1 MIELDNDTA
10 IELIKKEYKQYI
22 TDDIQILINKYD
34 LYTNL
39 LLGMIVAMIICAMI
53 YGKTQIILFIV
64 FVGLE
69 ILIGL
74 FSSYQRKVYAKKVVS
89 SINQQIQKQK

>member
-10 IELIKKEYKQYI
+10 IELIKKQYTKYI
-22 TDDIQILINKYD
+22 TEDIQKLINSYD

-39 LLGMIVAMIICAMI
+39 LLGMIVSIIVCAII
-53 YGKTQIILFIV
+53 YGKTKIIVFIIL
-64 FVGLE
+64 VGIEL
-69 ILIGL
+69 LVGL

-89 SINQQIQKQK
+89 SINQQIANEK